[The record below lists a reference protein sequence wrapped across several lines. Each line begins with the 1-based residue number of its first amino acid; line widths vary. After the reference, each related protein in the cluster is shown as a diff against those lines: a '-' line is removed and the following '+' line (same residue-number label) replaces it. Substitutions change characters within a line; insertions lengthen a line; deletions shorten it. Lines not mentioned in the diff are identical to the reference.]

1 MFVCATETS
10 PWQGEFDVPVL
21 SIDEVNEK
29 NRPKTM
35 LMIYSYGL
43 WWPEAVSWHFNRLGI
58 RTSIIASAD
67 MVSGKANLFIANL
80 PRIQK
85 IYSMFHEESSKR
97 AFCGALLGLV
107 TEQIDGY
114 EIAPEAQYMLR
125 GFMPGVNDI
134 AIDGGSLN
142 GATAVDFASLGADV
156 YSFEMDEDNFKMC
169 LETAKKHNF
178 TMENYGL
185 WSKKESLSYSK
196 AGGASRVTAGAD
208 NNAKFIDLDT
218 YLSEKNLPRL
228 DYLKLDIEG
237 AELDALSGAA
247 KSIRKWKPK
256 MAISVYHK
264 LDDIWRIPEYILSLR
279 SDYQFEF
286 RHYPTGLSGEAMN
299 ALKKYDISEMPV
311 PWELI
316 LYCR

>member
-1 MFVCATETS
+1 
-10 PWQGEFDVPVL
+10 
-21 SIDEVNEK
+21 
-29 NRPKTM
+29 
-35 LMIYSYGL
+35 
-43 WWPEAVSWHFNRLGI
+43 
-58 RTSIIASAD
+58 
-67 MVSGKANLFIANL
+67 
-80 PRIQK
+80 
-85 IYSMFHEESSKR
+85 
-97 AFCGALLGLV
+97 
-107 TEQIDGY
+107 
-114 EIAPEAQYMLR
+114 
-125 GFMPGVNDI
+125 MPGVNDI

-156 YSFEMDEDNFKMC
+156 YSFEMDEDNFKVC

-196 AGGASRVTAGAD
+196 AGGASRVTAGAG